1 MATIDLKLKTYEQ
14 LQFEVQKL
22 ITDKY
27 LLEQQLEQYK
37 NIIKEVREYIEKSDD
52 FDIEIFDES
61 TGGCLGTDLSKGAKH
76 ILEILDKV
84 GD

>member
-37 NIIKEVREYIEKSDD
+37 NIVKEVRKKLKEHKQDLDYEPWSEYKIKGKIL
-52 FDIEIFDES
+52 FDLI
-61 TGGCLGTDLSKGAKH
+61 T
-76 ILEILDKV
+76 ILDK
-84 GD
+84 GAD

>member
-27 LLEQQLEQYK
+27 LLERELGQYK
-37 NIIKEVREYIEKSDD
+37 NIIKEVRECINEGLCQGGERELRD
-52 FDIEIFDES
+52 FCVFS
-61 TGGCLGTDLSKGAKH
+61 NLFKH
-76 ILEILDKV
+76 SSLYSLI
-84 GD
+84 